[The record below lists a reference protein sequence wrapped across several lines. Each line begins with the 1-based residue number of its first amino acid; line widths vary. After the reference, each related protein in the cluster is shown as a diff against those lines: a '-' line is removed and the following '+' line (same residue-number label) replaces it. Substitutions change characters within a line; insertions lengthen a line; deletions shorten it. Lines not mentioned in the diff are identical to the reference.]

1 MTKRIVTNIYLD
13 LAERSGQEHSKIE
26 WEKPVPPTS
35 KKQENFI
42 RLMLKLSLNLYNYFC

>member
-1 MTKRIVTNIYLD
+1 MAKIYLD

-35 KKQENFI
+35 KKTREFYKVNT
-42 RLMLKLSLNLYNYFC
+42 

>member
-1 MTKRIVTNIYLD
+1 MTNINLD
-13 LAERSGQEHSKIE
+13 FVERSGQEHSEIE

-42 RLMLKLSLNLYNYFC
+42 GSVLKISLN

>member
-35 KKQENFI
+35 KKNKRI
-42 RLMLKLSLNLYNYFC
+42 L